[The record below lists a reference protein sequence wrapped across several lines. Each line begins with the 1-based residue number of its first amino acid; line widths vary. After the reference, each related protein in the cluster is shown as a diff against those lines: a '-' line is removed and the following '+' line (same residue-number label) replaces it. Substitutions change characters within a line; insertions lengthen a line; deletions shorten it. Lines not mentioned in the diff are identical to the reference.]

1 MESIEASDLAYLLRR
16 EAAERAQALEA
27 SGAAKS
33 VHLRLADAYVERI
46 YERIGEPHFERSKQ
60 RCQ

>member
-1 MESIEASDLAYLLRR
+1 MAYLLRR